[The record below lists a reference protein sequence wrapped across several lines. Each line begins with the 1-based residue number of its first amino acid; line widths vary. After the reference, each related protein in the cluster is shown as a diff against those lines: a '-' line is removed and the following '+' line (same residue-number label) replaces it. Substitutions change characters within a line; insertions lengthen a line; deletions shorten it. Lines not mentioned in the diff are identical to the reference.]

1 MSEPVNNNMSGFD
14 GSALGSYYSF
24 IMGYF
29 LLKTGLFL
37 SYYSYLFLFYTF
49 LVVASQYVWK

>member
-14 GSALGSYYSF
+14 GRGLGSYYYF